1 MTAPWEEAEDQNI
14 MTTLKKTKRKSLIR
28 SILISLA
35 VSGLMLIAVFYGAAQ
50 LVDRLSSNALYSEQQ
65 YMRISSPNE
74 FNSGYRDNRGFLS
87 GVLELQTYKIV
98 DDVPVPWKNR
108 WLNYNA
114 WWFPFTTGAYGGVS
128 NLTVEDPRMKQEGY
142 EYYRGYNS
150 YNGQRELA
158 FYIPG
163 VDYGGRILNDLPEL
177 DKMNEDKRVE
187 LAVSFD
193 KDYSFE
199 EVEGLLPAG
208 VKPVWYWVDTYDDRE
223 GFGFKPFPNENDP
236 AKMNYPTPMS
246 ANYGVYG
253 FGVWPDRDQAK
264 PDDFIGAVQ
273 TGVDKKGKHH
283 SEYQRIFN
291 YLKKDKAAPE
301 AGDLRILGVV
311 VTGTAD
317 GLESLKDQTYVRG
330 AVLGAVVDKY

>member
-14 MTTLKKTKRKSLIR
+14 MTTLKKTKRKSMIR
-28 SILISLA
+28 SILISLG
-35 VSGLMLIAVFYGAAQ
+35 VSILTLLIVFYGAAQ
-50 LVDRLSSNALYSEQQ
+50 LVGHLSMNAHYSEQQ

-74 FNSGYRDNRGFLS
+74 FDSGYKDNRGFLS
-87 GVLELQTYKIV
+87 GVLEMNTYKIV
-98 DDVPVPWKNR
+98 DDVPIPWKTR
-108 WLNYNA
+108 WLNYNP

-142 EYYRGYNS
+142 EYYRNYNS
-150 YNGQRELA
+150 DNGQREMA

-208 VKPVWYWVDTYDDRE
+208 AKPVWYWVDSYDDRE
-223 GFGFKPFPNENDP
+223 GFNFKPYPNENDP

-253 FGVWPDRDQAK
+253 FGVQPDWDQAK
-264 PDDFIGAVQ
+264 PEDFIGAVQ
-273 TGVDKKGKHH
+273 IGVDKKDNHH

-291 YLKKDKAAPE
+291 YLKKDKPAPE
-301 AGDLRILGVV
+301 AGDVRILGVV

-317 GLESLKDQTYVRG
+317 GLKSLKGQTYVRG
-330 AVLGAVVDKY
+330 AALGAVVDKY